1 MVLINS
7 GGGRPSGS
15 PSRVHPWTTDPQAS
29 PNLRSIS
36 LESRTSHV
44 ADVCVCIVILT
55 KWSFIEATTADE
67 FKRDTGRVGMVTG
80 GLFVHTHC
88 SVVVY

>member
-1 MVLINS
+1 M
-7 GGGRPSGS
+7 
-15 PSRVHPWTTDPQAS
+15 
-29 PNLRSIS
+29 S
-36 LESRTSHV
+36 LM
-44 ADVCVCIVILT
+44 CVCIVIVT